1 MKLLIS
7 VVHKNFDISF
17 NFQVLEL
24 FYKFFRNRQEIVIEN
39 SNIFPKR
46 DDYHV
51 ILTSLVQLRIFY
63 K

>member
-24 FYKFFRNRQEIVIEN
+24 FYKFFRNRQEIVIGN

-51 ILTSLVQLRIFY
+51 TF
-63 K
+63 